1 MWCWFFS
8 SAFIIAFIIQFW
20 FLFVLAKVTINL
32 YSTKHDGFLCGFDKD
47 YWVRF
52 NIFVKRTLNITT
64 MNSKRK
70 DLQYASVFLLAVA
83 LTFLLG
89 KGDNFWL
96 VSWGD
101 LIPGLFVLFIAG
113 DCLYSSLLRIKRG
126 EEEGGAR
133 WSTCFTFLVF
143 SIVFMGD
150 LFFIGNFIVDK
161 LWG

>member
-1 MWCWFFS
+1 
-8 SAFIIAFIIQFW
+8 
-20 FLFVLAKVTINL
+20 
-32 YSTKHDGFLCGFDKD
+32 
-47 YWVRF
+47 
-52 NIFVKRTLNITT
+52 

-83 LTFLLG
+83 LTFLMG
-89 KGDNFWL
+89 KGDNLWL

-101 LIPGLFVLFIAG
+101 LIPSLFVLFIAG
-113 DCLYSSLLRIKRG
+113 DCLHRSLLRIKCG
-126 EEEGGAR
+126 EENGGAR
-133 WSTCFTFLVF
+133 WSPCFTFLVF

>member
-1 MWCWFFS
+1 
-8 SAFIIAFIIQFW
+8 
-20 FLFVLAKVTINL
+20 
-32 YSTKHDGFLCGFDKD
+32 
-47 YWVRF
+47 
-52 NIFVKRTLNITT
+52 

-89 KGDNFWL
+89 KGDNLWL

-101 LIPGLFVLFIAG
+101 LIPSLFVLFIAG
-113 DCLYSSLLRIKRG
+113 DCLHSSLLRIKRG
-126 EEEGGAR
+126 EEYGGAR

-150 LFFIGNFIVDK
+150 LFYIGNFIVNK